1 MIAGRVRMIL
11 LAALVALLC
20 IPPAHATAQLPGGN
34 ASGAQYLP
42 SVPAGGGNRQET
54 EIAGGRDRPGRAGVK
69 ALGVSGDGA
78 SVGLLL
84 PVLLLGS
91 LIVTLVLVRRRG

>member
-1 MIAGRVRMIL
+1 MIGGRVRMIL
-11 LAALVALLC
+11 LVAVAALLC
-20 IPPAHATAQLPGGN
+20 IPPAQATAQLPGGN

-54 EIAGGRDRPGRAGVK
+54 EIAGGRDQPGRGGVK
-69 ALGVSGDGA
+69 SLGVSGTGA

-84 PVLLLGS
+84 PVLLIGS
-91 LIVTLVLVRRRG
+91 LVVTLVLVRRRA